1 MVLGNGSDAES
12 LEFTFNYNPPVDATV
27 AERVLKEVKE
37 ILDQAG
43 IVFLLSS
50 GTCLGAIRDG
60 AIIAWDDDLDIM
72 SVMGIDGLSKAKVDT
87 ALETFRNREYYIY
100 ASPGDH
106 PSFSMIKDWVR
117 TGWDCYVSEKETVV
131 VYPKQEIPLRLLRQ
145 PKEITFLGERF
156 LVPNPPEEYLRLK
169 YGEAWRTPKRTG
181 EYELDAVEK
190 IPSTEID
197 GARSKLQV
205 IDDVGK
211 PVSGAE
217 VSLVGY
223 GRSTTDANGYA
234 ELILPST
241 DWYALVIRFPGHE
254 QVLYMEQLEPGVT
267 FVYRADSVA
276 KASAA
281 VGGTV
286 GTLGNLL
293 TRA

>member
-117 TGWDCYVSEKETVV
+117 TGWDC
-131 VYPKQEIPLRLLRQ
+131 
-145 PKEITFLGERF
+145 
-156 LVPNPPEEYLRLK
+156 
-169 YGEAWRTPKRTG
+169 
-181 EYELDAVEK
+181 
-190 IPSTEID
+190 
-197 GARSKLQV
+197 
-205 IDDVGK
+205 
-211 PVSGAE
+211 
-217 VSLVGY
+217 
-223 GRSTTDANGYA
+223 
-234 ELILPST
+234 
-241 DWYALVIRFPGHE
+241 
-254 QVLYMEQLEPGVT
+254 
-267 FVYRADSVA
+267 
-276 KASAA
+276 
-281 VGGTV
+281 
-286 GTLGNLL
+286 
-293 TRA
+293 